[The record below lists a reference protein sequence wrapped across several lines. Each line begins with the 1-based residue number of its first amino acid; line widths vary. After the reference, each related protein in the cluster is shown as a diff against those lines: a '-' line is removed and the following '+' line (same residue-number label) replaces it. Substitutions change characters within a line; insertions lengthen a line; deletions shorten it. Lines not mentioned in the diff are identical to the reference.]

1 MGGVIYERKNN
12 SICKKETVL
21 AAAAILAVISAFF
34 VHPDQ
39 QYVNYIDFRVL
50 GILLSL
56 MIIMAGVQNNGI
68 FDEIGRRLLAHTK
81 NTAQLAFVLVF
92 LCFFSSM
99 VITNDV
105 ALLTFVPFALLTLQ
119 KCGQE
124 RLMVPVIVLQTIAA
138 NLGSMLTPI
147 GNPQNLYLYNLS
159 GMNVGEFIV
168 FMLPYTVISG
178 VLLALTIFVLSAR
191 KRKIRLTDCHF
202 SEEKKEMNKKLTV
215 MYVVLFVMALLVVAR
230 ILPYYILLAAVVLAV
245 FLADRKVLAQVD
257 YCLIVTF
264 IAFFIFTGNI
274 GRLPVFQKTLQ
285 TLVNGRELFVGLVA
299 SQVISNVPA
308 ALLLSGFS
316 SDLKQLLLGVNLG
329 GLGTLIASMASLI
342 SYKIY
347 AHNYN
352 RTKGYYL
359 LWFHLANIIFLAVL
373 VLPALVMR

>member
-1 MGGVIYERKNN
+1 MGGVIYMKEK
-12 SICKKETVL
+12 IIVFVKKETVL
-21 AAAAILAVISAFF
+21 VVAAILAVISAFF

-39 QYVNYIDFRVL
+39 AYIDYIDFRVL

-159 GMNVGEFIV
+159 EMNAGEFLV
-168 FMLPYTVISG
+168 LMLPYTVVSG

-202 SEEKKEMNKKLTV
+202 SEEKKK
-215 MYVVLFVMALLVVAR
+215 
-230 ILPYYILLAAVVLAV
+230 
-245 FLADRKVLAQVD
+245 
-257 YCLIVTF
+257 
-264 IAFFIFTGNI
+264 
-274 GRLPVFQKTLQ
+274 
-285 TLVNGRELFVGLVA
+285 
-299 SQVISNVPA
+299 
-308 ALLLSGFS
+308 
-316 SDLKQLLLGVNLG
+316 
-329 GLGTLIASMASLI
+329 
-342 SYKIY
+342 
-347 AHNYN
+347 
-352 RTKGYYL
+352 
-359 LWFHLANIIFLAVL
+359 
-373 VLPALVMR
+373 

>member
-1 MGGVIYERKNN
+1 
-12 SICKKETVL
+12 
-21 AAAAILAVISAFF
+21 
-34 VHPDQ
+34 
-39 QYVNYIDFRVL
+39 
-50 GILLSL
+50 
-56 MIIMAGVQNNGI
+56 
-68 FDEIGRRLLAHTK
+68 
-81 NTAQLAFVLVF
+81 
-92 LCFFSSM
+92 
-99 VITNDV
+99 
-105 ALLTFVPFALLTLQ
+105 
-119 KCGQE
+119 
-124 RLMVPVIVLQTIAA
+124 MVPVIVLQTIAA

-159 GMNVGEFIV
+159 EMNVGEFIV

-191 KRKIRLTDCHF
+191 KRKIRLTECHF

-257 YCLIVTF
+257 YCLIFTF

>member
-1 MGGVIYERKNN
+1 
-12 SICKKETVL
+12 
-21 AAAAILAVISAFF
+21 
-34 VHPDQ
+34 
-39 QYVNYIDFRVL
+39 
-50 GILLSL
+50 
-56 MIIMAGVQNNGI
+56 
-68 FDEIGRRLLAHTK
+68 
-81 NTAQLAFVLVF
+81 
-92 LCFFSSM
+92 
-99 VITNDV
+99 
-105 ALLTFVPFALLTLQ
+105 
-119 KCGQE
+119 
-124 RLMVPVIVLQTIAA
+124 
-138 NLGSMLTPI
+138 
-147 GNPQNLYLYNLS
+147 
-159 GMNVGEFIV
+159 MNVGEFIV

>member
-1 MGGVIYERKNN
+1 MGGVIYMKEK
-12 SICKKETVL
+12 IIAFVKKETVL
-21 AAAAILAVISAFF
+21 VVAAILAVISAFF

-39 QYVNYIDFRVL
+39 AYIDYIDFRVL

-99 VITNDV
+99 VITN
-105 ALLTFVPFALLTLQ
+105 
-119 KCGQE
+119 E

-159 GMNVGEFIV
+159 EMNAGEFLV
-168 FMLPYTVISG
+168 LMLPYTVVSG

-202 SEEKKEMNKKLTV
+202 SEEKKEMNKKLTG
-215 MYVVLFVMALLVVAR
+215 MYAVLFLMALLVVAR
-230 ILPYYILLAAVVLAV
+230 ILPYYILLAAVAVSV
-245 FLADRKVLAQVD
+245 FLSDRKVLGQVD
-257 YCLIVTF
+257 YCLIFTF

-274 GRLPVFQKTLQ
+274 GRLPAFQEILHS
-285 TLVNGRELFVGLVA
+285 LVNGRELLVGIA
-299 SQVISNVPA
+299 TSQVISNVPA

-316 SDLKQLLLGVNLG
+316 GDLKQLLLGVNLG

-373 VLPALVMR
+373 VLLALGMR

>member
-1 MGGVIYERKNN
+1 MKEKIIAFV
-12 SICKKETVL
+12 KKETVL
-21 AAAAILAVISAFF
+21 VVAAILAVISAFF

-39 QYVNYIDFRVL
+39 AYIDYIDFRVL

-68 FDEIGRRLLAHTK
+68 FDGIGRRLLAHTK

-159 GMNVGEFIV
+159 EMNAGEFLV
-168 FMLPYTVISG
+168 LMLPYTVVSG

-202 SEEKKEMNKKLTV
+202 SEEKKQMNFLIFHTKKNEQIKQT
-215 MYVVLFVMALLVVAR
+215 
-230 ILPYYILLAAVVLAV
+230 ILLAAVAVSV
-245 FLADRKVLAQVD
+245 FLSDRKVLGQVD
-257 YCLIVTF
+257 YCLIFTF

-274 GRLPVFQKTLQ
+274 GRLPAFQEVLHS
-285 TLVNGRELFVGLVA
+285 LVNGRELLVGIA
-299 SQVISNVPA
+299 TSQVISNVPA

-316 SDLKQLLLGVNLG
+316 GDLKQLLLGVNLG

-373 VLPALVMR
+373 VLLALGMR

>member
-1 MGGVIYERKNN
+1 MKEKIIAFV
-12 SICKKETVL
+12 KKETVL

-159 GMNVGEFIV
+159 GMNVGEFIVFIV

>member
-1 MGGVIYERKNN
+1 
-12 SICKKETVL
+12 
-21 AAAAILAVISAFF
+21 
-34 VHPDQ
+34 
-39 QYVNYIDFRVL
+39 
-50 GILLSL
+50 
-56 MIIMAGVQNNGI
+56 
-68 FDEIGRRLLAHTK
+68 
-81 NTAQLAFVLVF
+81 
-92 LCFFSSM
+92 
-99 VITNDV
+99 
-105 ALLTFVPFALLTLQ
+105 
-119 KCGQE
+119 
-124 RLMVPVIVLQTIAA
+124 MVPVIVLQTIAA

-159 GMNVGEFIV
+159 EMNVGEFLV
-168 FMLPYTVISG
+168 FMLPYTVVSG

-202 SEEKKEMNKKLTV
+202 SEEKKKMNKKLTS
-215 MYVVLFVMALLVVAR
+215 MYAVLFLMALLVVAR
-230 ILPYYILLAAVVLAV
+230 ILPYYILLAAVVVSV
-245 FLADRKVLAQVD
+245 FLSDRKVLWQVD
-257 YCLIVTF
+257 YCLIFTF

-274 GRLPVFQKTLQ
+274 GRLPSFQEVLHS
-285 TLVNGRELFVGLVA
+285 LVNGRELLVGIAA

-316 SDLKQLLLGVNLG
+316 GDLKQLLLGVNLG

-373 VLPALVMR
+373 VLLALGMR

>member
-1 MGGVIYERKNN
+1 MKEKIIAFV
-12 SICKKETVL
+12 KKETVL

-215 MYVVLFVMALLVVAR
+215 MYVVL
-230 ILPYYILLAAVVLAV
+230 AV

>member
-1 MGGVIYERKNN
+1 MKEKMIVFV
-12 SICKKETVL
+12 KKETVL
-21 AAAAILAVISAFF
+21 VVAAILAVMSAFF

-39 QYVNYIDFRVL
+39 AYIDYIDFRVL

-68 FDEIGRRLLAHTK
+68 FDGIGRRLLAHTK

-159 GMNVGEFIV
+159 EMNAGEFLV
-168 FMLPYTVISG
+168 LMLPYTVVSG

-202 SEEKKEMNKKLTV
+202 SEEKKEMNKKLTG
-215 MYVVLFVMALLVVAR
+215 MYAVLFLMALLVVAR
-230 ILPYYILLAAVVLAV
+230 ILPYI
-245 FLADRKVLAQVD
+245 F
-257 YCLIVTF
+257 CLRRWLCLCFYQIEKYW
-264 IAFFIFTGNI
+264 
-274 GRLPVFQKTLQ
+274 GRWIT
-285 TLVNGRELFVGLVA
+285 A
-299 SQVISNVPA
+299 
-308 ALLLSGFS
+308 
-316 SDLKQLLLGVNLG
+316 
-329 GLGTLIASMASLI
+329 
-342 SYKIY
+342 
-347 AHNYN
+347 
-352 RTKGYYL
+352 
-359 LWFHLANIIFLAVL
+359 
-373 VLPALVMR
+373 

>member
-1 MGGVIYERKNN
+1 M
-12 SICKKETVL
+12 
-21 AAAAILAVISAFF
+21 
-34 VHPDQ
+34 
-39 QYVNYIDFRVL
+39 
-50 GILLSL
+50 
-56 MIIMAGVQNNGI
+56 
-68 FDEIGRRLLAHTK
+68 
-81 NTAQLAFVLVF
+81 
-92 LCFFSSM
+92 
-99 VITNDV
+99 
-105 ALLTFVPFALLTLQ
+105 
-119 KCGQE
+119 
-124 RLMVPVIVLQTIAA
+124 
-138 NLGSMLTPI
+138 
-147 GNPQNLYLYNLS
+147 
-159 GMNVGEFIV
+159 
-168 FMLPYTVISG
+168 
-178 VLLALTIFVLSAR
+178 
-191 KRKIRLTDCHF
+191 
-202 SEEKKEMNKKLTV
+202 
-215 MYVVLFVMALLVVAR
+215 
-230 ILPYYILLAAVVLAV
+230 VLAV